1 MTDRASTLITGRRG
15 RISSALGRPLM
26 TPKVAESGPVSE
38 DDREHLMQ
46 SASDL
51 YWNELEWE
59 HITEEE
65 RTNGGRLTELAFGG
79 FLAFVRGLLLHRV
92 MPDSL
97 APAEP
102 RPEVVEDLITFLA
115 ERVIELQDQ
124 LDTEDDED
132 PERTREELK
141 MTDTLVDLV
150 LLSFHNV
157 DPADVE
163 GFREVTAH

>member
-1 MTDRASTLITGRRG
+1 MTDRAGTLISGRRG
-15 RISSALGRPLM
+15 RIASALGRPLP
-26 TPKVAESGPVSE
+26 TPLGSEGDPVTDE
-38 DDREHLMQ
+38 DREHLVN
-46 SASDL
+46 SAADL

-59 HITEEE
+59 HLTDEE
-65 RTNGGRLTELAFGG
+65 RTDDGQLTELAFGG
-79 FLAFVRGLLLHRV
+79 FLAFVRGLLLHQV

-102 RPEVVEDLITFLA
+102 RPEVVEDLLMFLA
-115 ERVIELQDQ
+115 EQVIELQGR
-124 LDTEDDED
+124 LESEDDED
-132 PERTREELK
+132 PARTKEELK

-157 DPADVE
+157 DPGDVE